1 VSEARVI
8 KYSEIAVLI
17 AHPAGD
23 IEVLLD
29 EWIKNG
35 PGPRVF
41 LRPISAKNKISGQTL
56 PLDVVPLEYRND
68 EESLA
73 LIIDGK
79 LIDPWNRGLE
89 LLNRIL
95 ERIRSEN

>member
-1 VSEARVI
+1 MT

-17 AHPAGD
+17 AHPAGNL
-23 IEVLLD
+23 EVLLD

-41 LRPISAKNKISGQTL
+41 LRPISAKNRVSGQTL
-56 PLDVVPLEYRND
+56 PLDVVPLEYRNN
-68 EESLA
+68 EESIV

-79 LIDPWNRGLE
+79 INDPWNRDLE

-95 ERIRSEN
+95 EKIKSEN